1 MQIHINVILN
11 GLDKYMSSN
20 INKLILTNSCLVLSS
35 SLDRL
40 VKNGRKS
47 HFKYQSQEFD
57 SNVLDLVM

>member
-1 MQIHINVILN
+1 
-11 GLDKYMSSN
+11 MSSN

-40 VKNGRKS
+40 VKNGHKS

>member
-1 MQIHINVILN
+1 
-11 GLDKYMSSN
+11 MSSN
-20 INKLILTNSCLVLSS
+20 INKLILTNSCLVLSF